1 MSSKSK
7 RGLGRGIEALFI
19 ENNETNLNKSI
30 NNNLL
35 DFVAIELLEP
45 NPFQPR
51 KNFSKDSLRDL
62 SDSIKDR
69 GILQPIIVRP
79 KKNKANAWQIIAGE
93 RRWRAAQLGGLHEV
107 PVYIKNVKD
116 EEVAIIALIENIQRE
131 DLSPIEEAK
140 GYKKVMQKFSITQE
154 ELAVTMRRS
163 RSYVTNFIRLLN
175 LPKEVQTLIEEKKIS
190 IGQARPIIGH
200 KNTIELA
207 RRIVKDNLNARQV
220 ELLVKDKKIN
230 REDSKNIIDVNI
242 RSLENEIEEIIGL
255 KTTIKDKNGKGQII
269 FYYKDLEQLEEII
282 KKVKK

>member
-51 KNFSKDSLRDL
+51 KHFSKDSLRDL
-62 SDSIKDR
+62 SNSIKDR

-140 GYKKVMQKFSITQE
+140 GYKKVMQKFSLTQE

>member
-51 KNFSKDSLRDL
+51 KHFSKDSLRDL
-62 SDSIKDR
+62 SDSIKDI

-93 RRWRAAQLGGLHEV
+93 RRWRAAQLVGLHEV

-154 ELAVTMRRS
+154 ELAMTMRRS

-175 LPKEVQTLIEEKKIS
+175 LPKAIQKLIEEKKIS

-230 REDSKNIIDVNI
+230 RKDSKNIIDVNR

-255 KTTIKDKNGKGQII
+255 KTTIKDNNGKGQII

>member
-19 ENNETNLNKSI
+19 ENNETNLKKSI

-51 KNFSKDSLRDL
+51 KHFSKDSLRDL

-79 KKNKANAWQIIAGE
+79 KKNKTNAWQIIAGE
-93 RRWRAAQLGGLHEV
+93 RRWRAAQLVGLHEV

-140 GYKKVMQKFSITQE
+140 GYKTVMQKFSITQE

-175 LPKEVQTLIEEKKIS
+175 LPKEVQKLIEEKKIS

-200 KNTIELA
+200 KNSIELA
-207 RRIVKDNLNARQV
+207 RKIVKDNLNARQV
-220 ELLVKDKKIN
+220 ELLAKDKKIN
-230 REDSKNIIDVNI
+230 REETKNIVDVNI

>member
-51 KNFSKDSLRDL
+51 KHFSKDSLRDL

-93 RRWRAAQLGGLHEV
+93 RRWRAAQLAGLHEV

-140 GYKKVMQKFSITQE
+140 GYKKVMQKFSLTQE

-242 RSLENEIEEIIGL
+242 RSLENEIEESIGL

>member
-51 KNFSKDSLRDL
+51 KHFSKDSLRDL

-93 RRWRAAQLGGLHEV
+93 RRWRAAQLVGLHEV

-255 KTTIKDKNGKGQII
+255 KTTIKDTNGKGQII

>member
-19 ENNETNLNKSI
+19 ENNEINLNKSI

-51 KNFSKDSLRDL
+51 KHFSKDSLRDL

-93 RRWRAAQLGGLHEV
+93 RRWRAAQLVGLHEV

-190 IGQARPIIGH
+190 IGQVRPIIGH

-230 REDSKNIIDVNI
+230 REDSKNINDVNI

>member
-30 NNNLL
+30 NNTLL

-51 KNFSKDSLRDL
+51 KHFYKDSLKEL

-93 RRWRAAQLGGLHEV
+93 RRWRAAQLVGLHEV

-200 KNTIELA
+200 QNTIELA

-255 KTTIKDKNGKGQII
+255 KTTIKDTNGKGQII

>member
-93 RRWRAAQLGGLHEV
+93 RRWRAAQLVGLHEV

-269 FYYKDLEQLEEII
+269 FYYKDLEQLEAII

>member
-51 KNFSKDSLRDL
+51 KHFSKDSLRDL

>member
-51 KNFSKDSLRDL
+51 KHFSKDSLREL

-93 RRWRAAQLGGLHEV
+93 RRWRAAQLVGLHEV

-200 KNTIELA
+200 QNTIELA

-230 REDSKNIIDVNI
+230 REDSKNIVDINI
-242 RSLENEIEEIIGL
+242 RSLENELEEIIGL

>member
-51 KNFSKDSLRDL
+51 KHFSKDSLRDL

-93 RRWRAAQLGGLHEV
+93 RRWRAAQLVGLHEV

-269 FYYKDLEQLEEII
+269 FYYKDLEQLEAII

>member
-19 ENNETNLNKSI
+19 ENNEINLNKSI

-51 KNFSKDSLRDL
+51 KHFSKDSLRDL
-62 SDSIKDR
+62 SNSIKDR

-93 RRWRAAQLGGLHEV
+93 RRWRAAQLVGLHEV

-163 RSYVTNFIRLLN
+163 RSYVANFIRLLN
-175 LPKEVQTLIEEKKIS
+175 LPKEIQKLIEEKKIS

-200 KNTIELA
+200 KNSIELA

-230 REDSKNIIDVNI
+230 REEIKNIVDVNI